1 MEFFLISTDH
11 LSEHLWFKDSEDYKA
26 GMNLVAISALI
37 TGIHVI
43 AFILMSNHVHF
54 VVEGSEADAIRFI
67 KDFKA
72 RYSMYYSHKY
82 GKAEILRRNGVDIQS
97 VPMSGESLERA
108 IAYVQM
114 NSVAANICMSADAYP
129 WGTGRS
135 FFSYQPE
142 KGRKLSSLSVR
153 ERRTLIHSKAELP
166 DNYILLDD
174 GFISPASFVNIRFV
188 ESLFRT
194 PKRMAYF
201 LQSSSKARKV
211 LSGENHASFKDQSI
225 VQASSDLCRSLFRKK
240 ELKELEDSQLA
251 EIVRQ
256 LKYRFS
262 ADATQLARVCN
273 LTYEEV
279 ASILDSY

>member
-11 LSEHLWFKDSEDYKA
+11 LSEHLWFKDFEDYKA
-26 GMNLVAISALI
+26 GMNLVAVSAFV

-54 VVEGSEADAIRFI
+54 VVEGSEEDALRFI
-67 KDFKA
+67 SDFKA
-72 RYSMYYSHKY
+72 RYSLYYSHKY

-97 VPMSGESLERA
+97 VPLAGESLERV

-129 WGTGRS
+129 WGTGRT

-142 KGRKLSSLSVR
+142 KGRSLSSLSVR
-153 ERRTLIHSKAELP
+153 ERRFVVHSKTELP

-174 GFISPASFVNIRFV
+174 GFISPASFVNRTFV

-194 PKRMAYF
+194 PKRMTFF
-201 LQSSSKARKV
+201 LQSSSKARKA
-211 LSGENHASFKDQSI
+211 LSGENYASFKDQNI
-225 VQASSDLCRSLFRKK
+225 VQASSDLCRSLYRKRD
-240 ELKELEDSQLA
+240 LKELDATQLA

-262 ADATQLARVCN
+262 ADVAQLARVCD
-273 LTYEEV
+273 LSYEKV